1 MPDVAGMFT
10 TFKVRNTPLFVD
22 VAQFT
27 DPSHYVKMMGF
38 DRPIDFKFD
47 MAKEAEQPSTTIK
60 K

>member
-1 MPDVAGMFT
+1 MFT
-10 TFKVRNTPLFVD
+10 TFKVGKTPLFVD

-47 MAKEAEQPSTTIK
+47 MAKEAEQPSNSIK